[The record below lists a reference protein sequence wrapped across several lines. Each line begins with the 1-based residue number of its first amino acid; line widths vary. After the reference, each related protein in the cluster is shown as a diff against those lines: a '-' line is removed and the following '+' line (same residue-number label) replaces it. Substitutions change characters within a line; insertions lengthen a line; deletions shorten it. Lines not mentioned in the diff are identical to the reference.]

1 MGLIQTPD
9 QLYFSYKA
17 ILEGIKYLKENVSFV
32 RIFLETKLFFL
43 KSEKFL
49 AQRFHSLEDEPLISN
64 EDFSFMDPDDP
75 PVIPQRTQ
83 SLHPHS
89 GLIPFETLPTS
100 NNTSKLNN
108 NDASQQQQHVENHLA
123 NRPLPELP
131 KSTNSSSDAD
141 DSSSSG
147 EEEIIR
153 SINTSEE
160 EDDDDNVR
168 DASEMDADELEK
180 DPDNP
185 HREVNGNANDE
196 EG

>member
-1 MGLIQTPD
+1 MCSFDKKFKYQI
-9 QLYFSYKA
+9 FS
-17 ILEGIKYLKENVSFV
+17 
-32 RIFLETKLFFL
+32 
-43 KSEKFL
+43 
-49 AQRFHSLEDEPLISN
+49 QRFQSLEDEPLISN
-64 EDFSFMDPDDP
+64 EDRLFSEADEP

-89 GLIPFETLPTS
+89 GLITFDTLPSS

-108 NDASQQQQHVENHLA
+108 NDASQQQQREHIVENHLA
-123 NRPLPELP
+123 NRPLPDLP
-131 KSTNSSSDAD
+131 KTSNSSSDAD

-160 EDDDDNVR
+160 EDDDDHVR

-180 DPDNP
+180 DPDN
-185 HREVNGNANDE
+185 REVNGNANEE
-196 EG
+196 EGYVNFFLQHFLGS

>member
-1 MGLIQTPD
+1 MFTD
-9 QLYFSYKA
+9 A
-17 ILEGIKYLKENVSFV
+17 
-32 RIFLETKLFFL
+32 
-43 KSEKFL
+43 
-49 AQRFHSLEDEPLISN
+49 ADE
-64 EDFSFMDPDDP
+64 P

-89 GLIPFETLPTS
+89 GLISFETLSAS

-108 NDASQQQQHVENHLA
+108 NDASQQQHVENHLA

-131 KSTNSSSDAD
+131 KASNSSSDAD

-147 EEEIIR
+147 EEEVIR

-160 EDDDDNVR
+160 EDDDEHGR

-180 DPDNP
+180 DLMS
-185 HREVNGNANDE
+185 REVNGNAGNNEE